1 MIRPALFA
9 ALLVTPLTLAA
20 HMGVAQEAGALDA
33 LSAAQ
38 LEQAATSGQ
47 AEAQFALAERY
58 HAGDGV
64 LQNFRTAL
72 VWYERAA
79 AQGHAEAQNRLG
91 QYHHAGLAGPRDA
104 QAALRWLTAAAD
116 QGAPQ
121 HHHDLALA
129 LEQEGDPETAARHYA
144 QAAEQ
149 GHVEAATSLGVL
161 YQNGAGVAQDPLRA
175 AALYA
180 QAAEQ
185 GDARA
190 QNNLGLLYVRGEGVA
205 QNYEIAA
212 QLFAAAAEQGLA
224 VAIGNLATMYANGF
238 GVMQSDARAAAL
250 EKQASALRQ
259 DAAAGDAALGPDP
272 AGCLFDPRLADP
284 GSDPDLVKAERRAAE
299 SGDPV
304 ALFLQGWRLCE
315 TALSDDQVDPGQRIA
330 ALRQARMRFHAAADR
345 GHGPAMAN
353 LGQFHIRGLGV
364 PQDYVLGYMWLI
376 LAGSAG
382 VDGMPAQSAA
392 LRQRMSANQVEEA
405 QARADEIW
413 RSRPTP

>member
-1 MIRPALFA
+1 MIRPVLFA
-9 ALLVTPLTLAA
+9 ALFITPLILSAP
-20 HMGVAQEAGALDA
+20 MGVAQETTALDT

-79 AQGHAEAQNRLG
+79 AQGHADAQNRLG

-104 QAALRWLTAAAD
+104 QAALRWLRAAAD

-129 LEQEGDPETAARHYA
+129 LEQEGDPESAALHYA
-144 QAAEQ
+144 KAADQ
-149 GHVEAATSLGVL
+149 GHVEAAVNLGVL
-161 YQNGAGVAQDPLRA
+161 YQNGDGVEQDPLRA
-175 AALYA
+175 TELYGWAAR
-180 QAAEQ
+180 Q
-185 GDARA
+185 GNARA
-190 QNNLGLLYVRGEGVA
+190 QNNLGLLYVRGEGLA

-238 GVMQSDARAAAL
+238 GVAQSDAHAAAL
-250 EKQASALRQ
+250 EKQASELRQ
-259 DAAAGDAALGPDP
+259 DAAAGGAALGPAP

-284 GSDPDLVKAERRAAE
+284 ASDPDLVKAERRAAE

-315 TALSDDQVDPGQRIA
+315 TALSDQVDAGQRIA

-392 LRQRMSANQVEEA
+392 LRQRMNANQVEEA
-405 QARADEIW
+405 QARAGEIW